1 MSLAIMA
8 CLSQTTITF
17 KPFFITV
24 EGNWELMDYEKVFF
38 IGEPRHIVVKSIIRK
53 RTILE

>member
-1 MSLAIMA
+1 MA